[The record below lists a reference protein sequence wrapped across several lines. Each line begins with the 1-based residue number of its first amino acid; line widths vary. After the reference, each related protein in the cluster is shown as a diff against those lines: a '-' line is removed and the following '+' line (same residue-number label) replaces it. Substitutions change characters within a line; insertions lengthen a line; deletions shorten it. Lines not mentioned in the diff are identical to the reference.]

1 MNAHEAVSQAVRF
14 ALAQVSLR
22 LAEARELEERERVE
36 VYRMAAQVLR
46 GQADVLEEITK

>member
-1 MNAHEAVSQAVRF
+1 MNVDEQVTQAVRF

-22 LAEARELEERERVE
+22 LAEARELDERQRFE

-46 GQADVLEEITK
+46 GQADVLEEVTK